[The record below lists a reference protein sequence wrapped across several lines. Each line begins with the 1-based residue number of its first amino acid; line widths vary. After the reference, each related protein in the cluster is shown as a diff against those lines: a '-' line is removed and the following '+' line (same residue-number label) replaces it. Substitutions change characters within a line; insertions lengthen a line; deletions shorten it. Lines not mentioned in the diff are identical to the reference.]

1 MAGGKKVAVAMS
13 GGVDS
18 SLCAA
23 LLKEEGYEV
32 IGITMRLSNE
42 SRETD
47 GPSTAV
53 VDAKRVADFLGIEHE
68 TADFRE
74 LFGHRVVDYF
84 LEEYLAGRTPNPCVT
99 CNRFLKFGVLFSF
112 ARERGADFIA
122 TGHYARIGEEA
133 DGSFAIRKGCDAK
146 KDQSYV
152 LYRLPREV
160 LPHVLFPLGGQS
172 KHETRALA
180 ASLGLPVAHKTE
192 SQEICFVPEDDY
204 KAYLMQHRPTC
215 FSPGDIVDG
224 EGNILGQH
232 AGLPFYTIG
241 QRRGLGIAAPHPL
254 YVAALDKE
262 KNRVVVGENA
272 AVYSSALLAEEA
284 NWLIEAPAGALSV
297 RAKIRYGSREAEA
310 VATPR
315 EDGRVEVVFAEA
327 QRAVTPGQSVV
338 FYAGDRLLGG
348 ATISRSV

>member
-1 MAGGKKVAVAMS
+1 MKKKAAVAMS

-23 LLKEEGYEV
+23 LLKEQGYEV
-32 IGITMRLSNE
+32 IGITMRLSDE

-47 GPSTAV
+47 GLSTAA

-74 LFGHRVVDYF
+74 LFGRRVVDCF
-84 LEEYLAGRTPNPCVT
+84 LDEYLAGRTPNPCVI
-99 CNRFLKFGVLFSF
+99 CNRFLKFGALFAL

-122 TGHYARIGEEA
+122 TGHYARVEEEA
-133 DGSFAIRKGCDAK
+133 DGSFAIKKGRDER

-160 LPHVLFPLGGQS
+160 LPHILFPLGEQA
-172 KHETRALA
+172 KTETRALA
-180 ASLGLPVAHKTE
+180 ETLGLPVAHKTE
-192 SQEICFVPEDDY
+192 SQEICFVPGDDY
-204 KAYLMQHRPTC
+204 KAYLMRHRPDC
-215 FSPGDIVDG
+215 FSPGEIVDAA
-224 EGNILGQH
+224 GNVLGQH

-254 YVAALDKE
+254 YVAALDRE
-262 KNRVVVGENA
+262 NNRVIVAENA
-272 AVYSSALLAEEA
+272 AVYASALLAEDV
-284 NWLIEAPAGALSV
+284 NWLIAPPAVPLSV

-310 VATPR
+310 RVTPLAS
-315 EDGRVEVVFAEA
+315 GRIEVTFAEA

-338 FYAGDRLLGG
+338 FYAGERLLGG
-348 ATISRSV
+348 ATIRRSL